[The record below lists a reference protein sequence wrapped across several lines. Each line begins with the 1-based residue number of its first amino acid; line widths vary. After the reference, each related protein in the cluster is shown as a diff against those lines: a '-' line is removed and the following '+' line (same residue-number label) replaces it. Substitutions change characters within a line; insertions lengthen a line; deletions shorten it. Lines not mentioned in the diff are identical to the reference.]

1 MKRTG
6 STTSTGAGLLASRLG
21 GGLAATALV
30 FGLGAGLA
38 TMPPAARPAEARQAI
53 DLSDLAERV
62 IDAVVNISTTTRVD
76 TAAGPRPGGPPGG
89 RGAPPG
95 GPGQGQRPGPGAPF
109 DELFEEFFR
118 RRGENPPGGPGGPPG
133 QQQPQRR
140 QSSLGSGFVIDA
152 TGIIITNNHVIDG
165 ADEITAIFND
175 GTRLR
180 AEVVGRDRD
189 IDIAVLRVQPTRPLR
204 AVNLADSD
212 KIRIGEP
219 VMAIGNPLGL
229 GGTVTAG
236 IVSAKNRDI
245 QSGPFDNY
253 IQTDAAINR
262 GNSGGPLFNMA
273 GDVIGIN
280 TAIFSQSGGN
290 IGIAFAVPANTAR
303 PVIAQLRE
311 FGETRRGWLGVRI
324 QEVTDEIAES
334 LRLGSRRGALIA
346 GVEQNGPAGP
356 AGIKTGDVIVSF
368 DGRDVRNSRELPR
381 IVSETAVGKAVPV
394 IVMREGREET
404 LTVTLGRREGNIQ
417 QASTGQ
423 QPQQRAPQQR
433 APTISA
439 LGLQL
444 SGLTAETRQRFRL
457 RDDVRGVVV
466 TEVDPNSRAAER
478 RIQAGDVILEVQNE
492 AVNSPADVTR
502 RIEALRSEGRN
513 SALFLVANAEG
524 DRRFVALNLR

>member
-1 MKRTG
+1 M
-6 STTSTGAGLLASRLG
+6 TSRMG
-21 GGLAATALV
+21 GGLAAAALALS
-30 FGLGAGLA
+30 LGTGAALTPVLA
-38 TMPPAARPAEARQAI
+38 PPAAARQAI

-62 IDAVVNISTTTRVD
+62 IGAVVNISTSTRVD
-76 TAAGPRPGGPPGG
+76 TAAGPRPGAPGRGGPPGA
-89 RGAPPG
+89 RP
-95 GPGQGQRPGPGAPF
+95 GPGPGPGAPF

-133 QQQPQRR
+133 QQTPQRR
-140 QSSLGSGFVIDA
+140 QSSLGSGFVIDPA
-152 TGIIITNNHVIDG
+152 GIIITNNHVIDN
-165 ADEITAIFND
+165 ADEITVIFND

-180 AEVVGRDRD
+180 AELVGRDRETD
-189 IDIAVLRVQPTRPLR
+189 VAVLRVQSPRPLTF
-204 AVNLADSD
+204 VPLADSD

-273 GDVIGIN
+273 GEVIGIN
-280 TAIFSQSGGN
+280 TAIYSQSGGN
-290 IGIAFAVPANTAR
+290 IGIAFAVPANTAK
-303 PVIAQLRE
+303 PVIQQLLE

-334 LRLGSRRGALIA
+334 LNLGTRRGALIA
-346 GVEQNGPAGP
+346 GVEPNGPAAP
-356 AGIKTGDVIVSF
+356 AGMRSGDVVVRF
-368 DGRDVRNSRELPR
+368 DGREVRNARELPR
-381 IVSETAVGKAVPV
+381 IVSETQVGKAVSV
-394 IVMREGREET
+394 IVIRGGNEET
-404 LTVTLGRREGNIQ
+404 LTITLGRREGNIQ

-423 QPQQRAPQQR
+423 QPTRPAPPN
-433 APTISA
+433 PTVSA

-444 SGLTAETRQRFRL
+444 SGLTNEVRQRFGL
-457 RDDVRGVVV
+457 RPDVRGVVV
-466 TEVDPNSRAAER
+466 MQVDPNSRAAER
-478 RIQAGDVILEVQNE
+478 RVQAGDVILEVQNE
-492 AVNSPADVTR
+492 AVNAPADVAR
-502 RIEALRSEGRN
+502 RIEALRAEGRN
-513 SALFLVANAEG
+513 SALFLIANAGG

>member
-1 MKRTG
+1 M
-6 STTSTGAGLLASRLG
+6 TSRIGSRLAAASLALALG
-21 GGLAATALV
+21 TGLALTPGV
-30 FGLGAGLA
+30 
-38 TMPPAARPAEARQAI
+38 MPRAEARQAI

-62 IDAVVNISTTTRVD
+62 MDAVVNISTSSRVD
-76 TAAGPRPGGPPGG
+76 AAPGQRPGPQGRRPGQP
-89 RGAPPG
+89 GAPGAPG
-95 GPGQGQRPGPGAPF
+95 GPGNPGPGAPF

-118 RRGENPPGGPGGPPG
+118 RRGENPPGGPNG
-133 QQQPQRR
+133 QPAPQRR

-152 TGIIITNNHVIDG
+152 SGIVVTNNHVIDN
-165 ADEITAIFND
+165 ADEITVIFND
-175 GTRLR
+175 GTRLK
-180 AEVVGRDRD
+180 AELIGRDRE
-189 IDIAVLRVQPTRPLR
+189 IDVAVLRVQPTRPLKS
-204 AVNLADSD
+204 VNLADSD
-212 KIRIGEP
+212 RIRIGEA

-280 TAIFSQSGGN
+280 TAIFSQTGGN
-290 IGIAFAVPANTAR
+290 IGIAFAIPANTAR
-303 PVIAQLRE
+303 PIIAQLRE

-334 LRLGSRRGALIA
+334 LNLGGRRGALIA
-346 GVEQNGPAGP
+346 GVEPNGPAGP
-356 AGIKTGDVIVSF
+356 AGMKTGDVIVSF
-368 DGRDVRNSRELPR
+368 DGREVRNSRELPR

-394 IVMREGREET
+394 VVMRGGKEET

-423 QPQQRAPQQR
+423 QPQGQPPRPAN
-433 APTISA
+433 PTVSA

-444 SGLTAETRQRFRL
+444 SGLTQEMRQRFRV

-466 TEVDPNSRAAER
+466 TQVDPNSRAAER
-478 RIQAGDVILEVQNE
+478 AIQPGNVILEVQNE
-492 AVNSPADVTR
+492 PVNSPADVTR
-502 RIEALRSEGRN
+502 RIQALRAEGRS

-524 DRRFVALNLR
+524 DRRFVALTLR